1 MNAAVPPG
9 GPPADRPGPKRAP
22 HEFESPATPDPR
34 IPGVRRIGALA
45 SRRATLAEAELVRA
59 QRASEAAAQA
69 LTAAEQALCD
79 CIDDVAAQRAALRSA
94 CQAEPGGSPVLR
106 RWRHADQ
113 AQLDRVPPARQAV
126 VDRQR
131 ACDAA
136 DLRLGEASD
145 RHRALARRR
154 EKYALLEEQLR
165 DDA

>member
-1 MNAAVPPG
+1 MVAALPPG
-9 GPPADRPGPKRAP
+9 DAPADRPEPKRAP
-22 HEFESPATPDPR
+22 QEFESPAPPDPR

-45 SRRATLAEAELVRA
+45 SRRASLAEAELRRA

-69 LTAAEQALCD
+69 LTAAEQALID
-79 CIDDVAAQRAALRSA
+79 CIADVAVQRDALRAA
-94 CQAEPGGSPVLR
+94 CQAEPGGSPVLT
-106 RWRHADQ
+106 RWRQADQ
-113 AQLDRVPPARQAV
+113 AQLARVPPARQAV

-136 DLRLGEASD
+136 ELALGEAAD

-165 DDA
+165 DEA

>member
-1 MNAAVPPG
+1 MTAVAPPG
-9 GPPADRPGPKRAP
+9 AASTARPEPKRAP
-22 HEFESPATPDPR
+22 HEDESPAPPDPR

-45 SRRATLAEAELVRA
+45 SRRASLAEAELLRA

-69 LTAAEQALCD
+69 LAASEQALRD
-79 CIDDVAAQRAALRSA
+79 CIADVAAQRDALRDA
-94 CQAEPGGSPVLR
+94 CQAEPGGMPVLR

-131 ACDAA
+131 ERDAA
-136 DLRLGEASD
+136 ELALGEAAD

-165 DDA
+165 DEA